1 MLSLRRIHPLMT
13 LMRIAALAFAIAA
26 AIAVASCGEP
36 SATPDAPTSTAT
48 PSAPTATATPV
59 PIATSQRTATHTP
72 LPSPTPQPTA
82 TPTPEPTATPTPEPT
97 ATPTPVPTAT
107 PTPTLTATP
116 TPVPTATPTPTPTA
130 TPTPVPTATPTPTP
144 TATPLPPPAD
154 LGLNSFYEKYL
165 DAAGLPIVSSSEVPN
180 DALLRARDIIDD
192 MLKNRPDLRST
203 IAGLGVRVAVMA
215 ESSVLTDLPEF
226 SDFDKTYWDDRTRGG
241 GVGPTFTHPV
251 IAIAEENLLCYE
263 TDVFPFEDIFVHE
276 FAHAVFNMGV
286 EQQPG
291 GASFRAGL
299 ETAYE
304 DALGAGL
311 WKDTY
316 AGENP
321 DEYWAEGVQS
331 WFGLNDPPGPIH
343 NEIDTRAELEAYD
356 PALAGIILEV
366 FGDATV
372 SASCHQVAETRQ
384 QTTMIRGVVIGPSGE
399 SLEGVGLWA
408 WQSNRDNSGFG
419 RTRADG
425 TFAIIVPNGSFTLDV
440 YAGPGCSFVG
450 WYDGGGI
457 TTERGQAVRV
467 SVHGASVGG
476 IEIMLPAHPDDLSR
490 IEWCSTS

>member
-1 MLSLRRIHPLMT
+1 MT

-26 AIAVASCGEP
+26 ASCGEP

-59 PIATSQRTATHTP
+59 PIATSQPTATHTP

-107 PTPTLTATP
+107 PTPTPTATP

-130 TPTPVPTATPTPTP
+130 TPTPVPTATPTPT
-144 TATPLPPPAD
+144 PAD

-226 SDFDKTYWDDRTRGG
+226 WDLNKTYWDKRTRGG
-241 GVGPTFTHPV
+241 GVGPTFTRPV

-263 TDVFPFEDIFVHE
+263 TDIFPFEDIFVHE

-286 EQQPG
+286 EQQLG
-291 GASFRAGL
+291 GASFRARL

-304 DALGAGL
+304 DALGTGL
-311 WKDTY
+311 WKYTY

-372 SASCHQVAETRQ
+372 STSCHQVAETRQ
-384 QTTMIRGVVIGPSGE
+384 QTTMIWGVVIGPSGE
-399 SLEGVGLWA
+399 PLEGVGLWA
-408 WQSNRDNSGFG
+408 WQRNNKDDSGFG
-419 RTRADG
+419 RTRAEG
-425 TFAIIVPNGSFTLDV
+425 TFAIGVPNGSFTLDV

-457 TTERGQAVRV
+457 TTERSQAVRV

-476 IEIMLPAHPDDLSR
+476 IEIMLPAHPDDLPR

>member
-1 MLSLRRIHPLMT
+1 MT

-48 PSAPTATATPV
+48 PSAPTATATPG
-59 PIATSQRTATHTP
+59 PIATSQPTATHTP

-82 TPTPEPTATPTPEPT
+82 TPTPEPTATPTPE
-97 ATPTPVPTAT
+97 
-107 PTPTLTATP
+107 
-116 TPVPTATPTPTPTA
+116 PTA

-226 SDFDKTYWDDRTRGG
+226 WDLNKTYWDKRTRGG
-241 GVGPTFTHPV
+241 GVGPTFTRPV

-263 TDVFPFEDIFVHE
+263 TDIFPFEDIFVHE

-286 EQQPG
+286 EQQLG
-291 GASFRAGL
+291 GASFRARL

-304 DALGAGL
+304 DALGTGL
-311 WKDTY
+311 WKYTY

-372 SASCHQVAETRQ
+372 STSCHQVAETS
-384 QTTMIRGVVIGPSGE
+384 T
-399 SLEGVGLWA
+399 
-408 WQSNRDNSGFG
+408 
-419 RTRADG
+419 
-425 TFAIIVPNGSFTLDV
+425 
-440 YAGPGCSFVG
+440 
-450 WYDGGGI
+450 
-457 TTERGQAVRV
+457 V
-467 SVHGASVGG
+467 S
-476 IEIMLPAHPDDLSR
+476 
-490 IEWCSTS
+490 T

>member
-48 PSAPTATATPV
+48 PSAPTATATPG
-59 PIATSQRTATHTP
+59 PIATSQPTATHTP

-82 TPTPEPTATPTPEPT
+82 TPTPEPTATPTPE
-97 ATPTPVPTAT
+97 
-107 PTPTLTATP
+107 
-116 TPVPTATPTPTPTA
+116 PTA

-226 SDFDKTYWDDRTRGG
+226 WDLNKTYWDKRTRGG
-241 GVGPTFTHPV
+241 GVGPTFTRPV

-263 TDVFPFEDIFVHE
+263 TDIFPFEDIFVHE

-286 EQQPG
+286 EQQLG
-291 GASFRAGL
+291 GASFRARL

-304 DALGAGL
+304 DALGTGL
-311 WKDTY
+311 WKYTY

-372 SASCHQVAETRQ
+372 STSCHQVAETRQ

-399 SLEGVGLWA
+399 PLEGVGLWA
-408 WQSNRDNSGFG
+408 WQRNNKDDSGFG
-419 RTRADG
+419 RTRAEG
-425 TFAIIVPNGSFTLDV
+425 TFAIGVPNGSFTLDV

-457 TTERGQAVRV
+457 TTERSQAVRV

-476 IEIMLPAHPDDLSR
+476 IEIMLPAHPDDLPR

>member
-1 MLSLRRIHPLMT
+1 MT

-48 PSAPTATATPV
+48 PSAPTATATPG
-59 PIATSQRTATHTP
+59 PIATSQPTATHTP

-82 TPTPEPTATPTPEPT
+82 TPTPEPTATPTPE
-97 ATPTPVPTAT
+97 
-107 PTPTLTATP
+107 
-116 TPVPTATPTPTPTA
+116 PTA

-226 SDFDKTYWDDRTRGG
+226 WDLNKTYWDKRTRGG
-241 GVGPTFTHPV
+241 GVGPTFTRPV

-263 TDVFPFEDIFVHE
+263 TDIFPFEDIFVHE

-286 EQQPG
+286 EQQLG
-291 GASFRAGL
+291 GASFRARL

-304 DALGAGL
+304 DALGTGL
-311 WKDTY
+311 WKYTY

-372 SASCHQVAETRQ
+372 STSCHQVAETRQ

-399 SLEGVGLWA
+399 PLEGVGLWA
-408 WQSNRDNSGFG
+408 WQRNNKDDSGFG
-419 RTRADG
+419 RTRAEG
-425 TFAIIVPNGSFTLDV
+425 TFAIGVPNGSFTLDV

-457 TTERGQAVRV
+457 TTERSQAVRV

-476 IEIMLPAHPDDLSR
+476 IEIMLPAHPDDLPR